1 MNIISEPNEI
11 IQPYDLQAEIFK
23 VLTHP
28 ARLAILD
35 ILRNGEHCVCH
46 MEAWFGLRQAYISQQ
61 LSVLRQAGFI
71 RDRRDGWNIYY
82 QIADERIFEVLDMV
96 RHMTGMEKAEL
107 KNPSAACVCPNCSSV
122 TKFVTRNNII
132 LPNNINHKKVV
143 KEIEN
148 D

>member
-1 MNIISEPNEI
+1 MNIISEPNEK

-61 LSVLRQAGFI
+61 LSVLRQAGLI

-96 RHMTGMEKAEL
+96 RRMTGMEKADL
-107 KNPSAACVCPNCSSV
+107 KKPATACACPKCNSSINFE
-122 TKFVTRNNII
+122 TGKTIFLPKNII
-132 LPNNINHKKVV
+132 QKKAIQ
-143 KEIEN
+143 EI
-148 D
+148 